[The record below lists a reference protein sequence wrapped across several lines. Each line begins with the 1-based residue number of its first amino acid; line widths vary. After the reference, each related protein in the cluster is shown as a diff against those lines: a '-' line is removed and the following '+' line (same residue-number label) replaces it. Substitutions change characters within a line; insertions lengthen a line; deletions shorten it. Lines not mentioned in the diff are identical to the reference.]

1 MIVDS
6 LDNYSVFREETKYHN
21 AMILSVLPTE
31 DVSVHAASSKLSAV
45 FLKDVE
51 TDKTYVFPFNHP
63 DCRNHI
69 DFDMFKI
76 DLKTL
81 NWIWVFDKKSAFQ
94 LIDHPGFLD
103 IDLAVHLEQNCIVD
117 RHETSAHKLVRQNNK
132 NQHDLNLVIPILK
145 HKEMFEGMCDQ
156 ARMLTTISTKP
167 DEGYRRENDVTIQTL
182 AELERTGIHVNSFC
196 FKNHFPDALIHKG
209 DLVYSQYNPY
219 TSTGRP
225 SNRFDSVNYAALN
238 KSDGVR
244 KCFNSRFEEE
254 GKMVLIDFS
263 AFHPRIISY
272 LIKFPLS
279 IDTDIYTYLGE
290 LYFKRNVTEYDM
302 DEIKT
307 ITMRQFY
314 GGVEEK
320 YKHIKY
326 LSHAADFIDRY
337 WNDFQKNGF
346 IRTPL
351 FKRIITNKHLTDAN
365 PPKVLNY
372 ILQATETEIA
382 TTILR
387 SAQRFLEKYK
397 TKAVLYTYDS
407 ILFDLHKPEQEQVL
421 KPLIEIMRMKDKF
434 PVKVYEGDTYDS
446 VIQVTI

>member
-6 LDNYSVFREETKYHN
+6 LDSYSIFRKETKYHKSL
-21 AMILSVLPTE
+21 IVWVIPT
-31 DVSVHAASSKLSAV
+31 DDDSIHTAGSKLSTV
-45 FLKDVE
+45 LLKDWE

-63 DCRNHI
+63 DCLKYI
-69 DFDMFKI
+69 DLDMFKV
-76 DLKTL
+76 DLKTH
-81 NWIWVFDKKSAFQ
+81 NWLWTFDKKSAFH

-103 IDLAVHLEQNCIVD
+103 IDLITHLEQNCIID
-117 RHETSAHKLVRQNNK
+117 RHETSAHKLVRQNNN
-132 NQHDLNLVIPILK
+132 NQRNLNLVIPVLK
-145 HKEMFEGMCDQ
+145 HKEMFEGMCNQVRTLVD
-156 ARMLTTISTKP
+156 LSKEP
-167 DEGYRRENDVTIQTL
+167 GDGYRKENIITLQTL
-182 AELERTGIHVNSFC
+182 AELEHTGIHVNPMC
-196 FKNHFPDALIHKG
+196 FKNHFPNATIHDG

-219 TSTGRP
+219 TATGRP

-244 KCFNSRFEEE
+244 KCFNSRFGEE

-272 LIKFPLS
+272 LIKFPLG

-290 LYFKRNVTEYDM
+290 LYFNRSVSDYDI
-302 DEIKT
+302 DEIKS

-314 GGVEEK
+314 GGIEEK
-320 YKHIKY
+320 YEHIRY
-326 LSHAADFIDRY
+326 LSHAKEFINRY
-337 WNDFQKNGF
+337 WEDFQKNGF
-346 IRTPL
+346 IKTPV
-351 FKRIITNKHLTDAN
+351 FKRVITNKHLIDAN

-387 SAQRFLEKYK
+387 TAQRFLNKYK

-407 ILFDLHKPEQEQVL
+407 ILFDFYKPEQEQVL
-421 KPLIEIMRMKDKF
+421 KPIIEIMRMKDKF
-434 PVKVYEGDTYDS
+434 PVKIYEGDTYDS
-446 VIQVTI
+446 VVQIAI